1 MGKTVLIIWVLLIV
15 TYTIIGLCVQLYN
28 QKHRSLPK
36 KQMPR
41 TDTRNVKE
49 TALLEAASQSFRLNL
64 MAMDAARK
72 MSEAAARHTNSDGWS
87 QF

>member
-28 QKHRSLPK
+28 QKHRNQPK
-36 KQMPR
+36 KTTSL
-41 TDTRNVKE
+41 TDARSAKE
-49 TALLEAASQSFRLNL
+49 AALREAASQSFRLNL

-72 MSEAAARHTNSDGWS
+72 MSEAAARHAKNDGWS